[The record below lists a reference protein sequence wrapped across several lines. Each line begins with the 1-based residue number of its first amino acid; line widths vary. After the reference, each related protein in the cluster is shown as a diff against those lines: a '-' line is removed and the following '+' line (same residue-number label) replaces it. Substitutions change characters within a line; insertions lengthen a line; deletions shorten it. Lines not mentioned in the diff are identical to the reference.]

1 MTATTAA
8 AAPPAS
14 ARERS
19 YEELE
24 SIFAGIDAP
33 YALVDLDAMWSN
45 GDEMLAR
52 AQGTPIRVAS
62 KSVRCRPLLAA
73 MLQKDVRKHPAR
85 PGAQRGYPGFRGLMT
100 FTLPESLWLHGHGFD
115 DLLLAY
121 PSADRGALAE
131 LACLD
136 SERAP
141 IAMVDSVEQLDYVE
155 DAVGRTGGGRI
166 RVCIELDVG
175 WWPLGGRVK
184 VGAKRS
190 PIRTP
195 EQARALAREIEAR
208 PRFELAALMGYE
220 AHIAGLGDH
229 PLGKRMQAPLIRFMK
244 RRSAAE
250 IAERR
255 AAVVA
260 AVREVSPVPIVNGGG
275 TGSVHLT
282 AGEPAVTEVTA
293 GSGFFASTL
302 FDRYTD
308 FTLTPAAMFAMPVVR
323 RPSGSVA
330 TLLGGGYHASGA
342 AGADRLPA
350 PYLPH
355 GLRLDPLEGAG
366 EVQTPVTGSAAA
378 SLRVGDR
385 VYLRHAKAGE
395 LCERF
400 ERLYLVSG
408 DQIVDE
414 VPTYRGE
421 GRCEL

>member
-1 MTATTAA
+1 VATTEAAPLAA
-8 AAPPAS
+8 AH
-14 ARERS
+14 ERT

-33 YALVDLDAMWSN
+33 FALLDIDALWSN
-45 GDEMLAR
+45 GREMLER

-62 KSVRCRPLLAA
+62 KSVRCRALLEA
-73 MLQKDVRKHPAR
+73 MLDR
-85 PGAQRGYPGFRGLMT
+85 PGFQGLMT
-100 FTLPESLWLHGHGFD
+100 FTLRESLWLHGHGFD

-121 PSADRGALAE
+121 PTADRGALAE
-131 LACLD
+131 LARVE
-136 SERAP
+136 SGSAP
-141 IAMVDSVEQLDYVE
+141 ILMVDSVDHLDYIE
-155 DAVGRTGGGRI
+155 AAAGPGAKPI
-166 RVCIELDVG
+166 RVSIELDVG
-175 WWPLGGRVK
+175 WWPLGGRIK

-190 PIRTP
+190 PLRTP
-195 EQARALAREIEAR
+195 EQAQALAREIAAR

-229 PLGKRMQAPLIRFMK
+229 PLGKRMQAPLIRLMK

-260 AVREVSPVPIVNGGG
+260 AVRQVSPVPIVNGGG
-275 TGSVHLT
+275 TGSIHLT
-282 AGEPAVTEVTA
+282 RREPVVTEITA

-302 FDRYTD
+302 FDRYAD
-308 FTLTPAAMFAMPVVR
+308 FDLTPAAMFAMPVVR
-323 RPSGSVA
+323 RPSGGVA

-342 AGADRLPA
+342 AGLDRLPA
-350 PYLPH
+350 PYLPR
-355 GLRLDPLEGAG
+355 GLRLDPQEGAG
-366 EVQTPVTGSAAA
+366 EVQTPVLGAAAA
-378 SLRVGDR
+378 SLRIGDR

-400 ERLYLVSG
+400 DRLHLVSG
-408 DQIVDE
+408 GEIVDE

>member
-1 MTATTAA
+1 MATTH
-8 AAPPAS
+8 APPLAA
-14 ARERS
+14 ARERT

-24 SIFAGIDAP
+24 SIFAGVDAP
-33 YALVDLDAMWSN
+33 FALVDLDAMWSN
-45 GDEMLAR
+45 GREMLGR

-62 KSVRCRPLLAA
+62 KSVRCRALLAA
-73 MLQKDVRKHPAR
+73 MLEQ
-85 PGAQRGYPGFRGLMT
+85 PGFQGLMT

-121 PSADRGALAE
+121 PTADRGALAE
-131 LACLD
+131 LARLD
-136 SERAP
+136 ADRAP
-141 IAMVDSVEQLDYVE
+141 ILMVDSVDHLDYIE
-155 DAVGRTGGGRI
+155 AAAGRDGAPI
-166 RVCIELDVG
+166 RVSIELDVG
-175 WWPLGGRVK
+175 WWPLGGRIK

-190 PIRTP
+190 PVRTP
-195 EQARALAREIEAR
+195 EQAQALAREIAAR

-229 PLGKRMQAPLIRFMK
+229 PLGKRMQAPLIRLMK

-255 AAVVA
+255 EAVVG

-282 AGEPAVTEVTA
+282 RREPVVTEITA
-293 GSGFFASTL
+293 GSGFFASAL
-302 FDRYTD
+302 FDRYAD
-308 FTLTPAAMFAMPVVR
+308 FELRPAAMFAMPVVR
-323 RPSGSVA
+323 RPSGGVA

-342 AGADRLPA
+342 PGLDRLPA
-350 PYLPH
+350 PYLPR
-355 GLRLDPLEGAG
+355 GLRLDPQEGAG
-366 EVQTPVTGSAAA
+366 EVQTPVLGAAAA
-378 SLRVGDR
+378 SLRIGDR

-400 ERLYLVSG
+400 DRLHLVSG
-408 DQIVDE
+408 GEIVDE

>member
-1 MTATTAA
+1 VVTKD
-8 AAPPAS
+8 AAPPAL
-14 ARERS
+14 ARERT

-24 SIFAGIDAP
+24 SIFAGVDAP
-33 YALVDLDAMWSN
+33 FALVDLDAMWSN
-45 GDEMLAR
+45 GQEMLSR

-62 KSVRCRPLLAA
+62 KSVRCRALLAR
-73 MLQKDVRKHPAR
+73 MLDR
-85 PGAQRGYPGFRGLMT
+85 PGFEGLMT

-121 PSADRGALAE
+121 PSADRGAIAE
-131 LACLD
+131 LARLET
-136 SERAP
+136 ERAP
-141 IAMVDSVEQLDYVE
+141 ILMVDSVDHLDYIE
-155 DAVGRTGGGRI
+155 SAAGPGAPPI
-166 RVCIELDVG
+166 RVSIELDVG

-190 PIRTP
+190 PVRTP
-195 EQARALAREIEAR
+195 EQAQALAREIAAR

-229 PLGKRMQAPLIRFMK
+229 PLGKRMQSPLIRLMK

-260 AVREVSPVPIVNGGG
+260 AVRDVAPVPIVNGGG

-282 AGEPAVTEVTA
+282 RREPVITEITA

-302 FDRYTD
+302 FDRYAD
-308 FTLTPAAMFAMPVVR
+308 FELTPAAMFAMPVVR
-323 RPSGSVA
+323 RPSGGVA

-342 AGADRLPA
+342 AGLDRLPA
-350 PYLPH
+350 PYLPR
-355 GLRLDPLEGAG
+355 GLRLDPQEGAG
-366 EVQTPVTGSAAA
+366 EVQTPVLGAAAA
-378 SLRVGDR
+378 SLRIGDR

-400 ERLYLVSG
+400 DRLHLVSG
-408 DQIVDE
+408 GEIVDE